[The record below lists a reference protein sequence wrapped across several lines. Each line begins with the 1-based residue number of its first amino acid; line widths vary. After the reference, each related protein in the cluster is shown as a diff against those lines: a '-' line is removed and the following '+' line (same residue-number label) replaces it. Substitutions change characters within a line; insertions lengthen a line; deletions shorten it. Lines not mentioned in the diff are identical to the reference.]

1 MNLVF
6 LIGVVLLGSLSE
18 PDLSP
23 CEESFANDHQPCLF
37 TPESQDARKFLASLD
52 FESLEDPFDLGFNT
66 ADYLPEDFDPTV
78 AYVNLNSFELMGMEE
93 EEPVIGGALPEG
105 FNPYAQP
112 ENFMDISYIDLD
124 KEEELI
130 YPEID
135 TAAWLPEDFDAYS
148 RKYIVVAEKFNE
160 QLVLIKATLASAK

>member
-6 LIGVVLLGSLSE
+6 LLGVVLLGSLSE
-18 PDLSP
+18 PDRSP
-23 CEESFANDHQPCLF
+23 CEESFANAHQPCLF
-37 TPESQDARKFLASLD
+37 APESQDARKFLATLD
-52 FESLEDPFDLGFNT
+52 FESLEDPFDLGFDT
-66 ADYLPEDFDPTV
+66 SEYLPEDFDPTV
-78 AYVNLNSFELMGMEE
+78 AYVNLDSFELVEMEE
-93 EEPVIGGALPEG
+93 EEAVKGGALPDG

-112 ENFMDISYIDLD
+112 ENFMDISYINLE

-148 RKYIVVAEKFNE
+148 RDYIVVAEKFNE
-160 QLVLIKATLASAK
+160 QLVLIKATLASAR